1 MCSEHFRRKRLPGMV
16 MRISLWKE
24 RGHLFPL
31 EKDLITG
38 KSFPEKQTVTRYK
51 EAEMAL
57 YSYVNRIRQLDL
69 LIRQKR
75 TGTPKELAE
84 KLRISERWL
93 YTLLDELRVDLECP
107 IRYDR
112 RRRSYVYEEPGKVMI
127 GFTREIEAL
136 SLRKIR
142 GGRKME
148 VDKLNFFKKINAGMF
163 TVSICSVSGCSL
175 RL

>member
-1 MCSEHFRRKRLPGMV
+1 
-16 MRISLWKE
+16 
-24 RGHLFPL
+24 
-31 EKDLITG
+31 
-38 KSFPEKQTVTRYK
+38 
-51 EAEMAL
+51 MAL

-112 RRRSYVYEEPGKVMI
+112 RRRSYVYDEPGKVMI
-127 GFTREIEAL
+127 GFTREIDQIQ
-136 SLRKIR
+136 LRKVA
-142 GGRKME
+142 GGQKNK
-148 VDKLNFFKKINAGMF
+148 VDKLKFFKKINAGLF
-163 TVSICSVSGCSL
+163 TVSICSVSGC